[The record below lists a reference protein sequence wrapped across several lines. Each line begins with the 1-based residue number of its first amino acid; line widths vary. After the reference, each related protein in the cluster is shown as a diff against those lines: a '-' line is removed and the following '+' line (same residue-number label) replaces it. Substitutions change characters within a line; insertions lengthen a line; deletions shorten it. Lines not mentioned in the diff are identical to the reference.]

1 MSKKIKLL
9 AVVGPT
15 AVGKT
20 ALGIELAKQFN
31 GEIISGDS
39 QQVYRQLDIGTAKAT
54 PEEQAEA
61 VHHLI
66 DVRNIDETY
75 SVYDFVQEASA
86 AISDIVSRG
95 KLPIIVGGTGLYL
108 QSLLEGYHLGGQVD
122 QEKVLAYRKELD
134 LLSDDELF
142 GKIAE
147 QKIEIPQIN
156 RRRAIRA
163 LELAKFG
170 KGLENKETD
179 DDAYLVGLNDDRQ
192 VLYDRI
198 NYRVDLMVENGVLN
212 EAKWLYDNYR
222 EVQAARAIGYK
233 ELFPYFSGEDS
244 LENCAE
250 KLKQNTR
257 RFAKR
262 QLTWFRNRMTV
273 QFYNVSETDFKTKV
287 AEDVDRFLNDNK
299 V

>member
-66 DVRNIDETY
+66 DVRNVDETY

-122 QEKVLAYRKELD
+122 QEKVLTYRKELE

-142 GKIAE
+142 EKIAE

-170 KGLENKETD
+170 KDLENKETD
-179 DDAYLVGLNDDRQ
+179 YDAYLIGLNDDRQ

-198 NYRVDLMVENGVLN
+198 NRRVDLMVENGVLD
-212 EAKWLYDNYR
+212 EAKWLYNNYR

-244 LENCAE
+244 LENCVE

-262 QLTWFRNRMTV
+262 QLTWFRNRMAV

-287 AEDVDRFLNDNK
+287 AEDVDRFLNDK
-299 V
+299 KM

>member
-66 DVRNIDETY
+66 DVRNVDETY

-122 QEKVLAYRKELD
+122 QEKVLTYRKELD

-142 GKIAE
+142 EKIAE

-170 KGLENKETD
+170 KDLENKETD
-179 DDAYLVGLNDDRQ
+179 YDAYLIGLNDDRQ

-198 NYRVDLMVENGVLN
+198 NRRVDLMVENGVLD

-233 ELFPYFSGEDS
+233 ELFPYFSGEES
-244 LENCAE
+244 LENCVE

-262 QLTWFRNRMTV
+262 QLTWFRNRMAV

-287 AEDVDRFLNDNK
+287 AEDVDRFLNDK
-299 V
+299 KM

>member
-66 DVRNIDETY
+66 DVRNVDETY

-86 AISDIVSRG
+86 AISEIVSRG

-122 QEKVLAYRKELD
+122 QEKVLTYRKELD

-142 GKIAE
+142 EKIAE

-170 KGLENKETD
+170 KDLENKETD
-179 DDAYLVGLNDDRQ
+179 YDAYLIGLNDDRQ

-198 NYRVDLMVENGVLN
+198 NRRVDLMVENGVLD

-233 ELFPYFSGEDS
+233 ELFPYFSGEES
-244 LENCAE
+244 LENCVE

-262 QLTWFRNRMTV
+262 QLTWFRNRMAV

-287 AEDVDRFLNDNK
+287 TEDVDRFLNDK
-299 V
+299 KM